1 MGQPSSYVYAGVG
14 RTKPGGLAGI
24 FRRPAQGGA
33 WEHVF
38 ADAEVQ
44 AITVHPS
51 DRGIVFAGAKGGVL
65 RSDDAGATWSFRGF
79 PETGA
84 AIWSVM
90 VHPDDPSI
98 LLAGASPIGVFRSE
112 DGGKSWRRMPDPRVP
127 ERVAMPFPCRVMRF
141 ASRPGR
147 VEEIFAALEVN
158 GVMRST
164 DLGESWEDC
173 GDDLQRQSAEP
184 HLKSRIAS
192 DSEAEGMLD
201 SHAIAMTP
209 AAPQSTFLAVRM
221 GLFASAD
228 DGAHWRDM
236 GVGRFSPLTYG
247 RDLRVSQHD
256 PRVLYACLSAAA
268 FSEQGSLYRSDDV
281 GETWRRFDRGIAP
294 ASTVMAVALDAAD
307 AASVHIATRGG
318 QVFGTLDGGAT
329 WSETRL
335 PPETRDVYALAC
347 G

>member
-1 MGQPSSYVYAGVG
+1 MSQPSSYVYAGVG
-14 RTKPGGLAGI
+14 RTKPEGLVGI
-24 FRRPAQGGA
+24 FRRPAGGGA

-38 ADAEVQ
+38 AAAEVQ
-44 AITVHPS
+44 AVTVHPK
-51 DRGIVFAGAKGGVL
+51 DRNIVFAGAKGGVL
-65 RSDDAGATWSFRGF
+65 RSDDAGATWSANGF
-79 PETGA
+79 PDAGA

-90 VHPDDPSI
+90 VHPEDSRI
-98 LLAGASPIGVFRSE
+98 VLAGASPIGVFRSE
-112 DGGKSWRRMPDPRVP
+112 DGGKSWRRLPDPRIAQ
-127 ERVAMPFPCRVMRF
+127 RVAMPFPCRVMRF
-141 ASRPGR
+141 AVRPGR
-147 VEEIFAALEVN
+147 PEEIFAALEVS

-164 DLGESWEDC
+164 DLGETWEDC
-173 GDDLQRQSAEP
+173 SDDLQRQSAEP

-209 AAPQSTFLAVRM
+209 AAPEATFLAVRM
-221 GLFASAD
+221 GLFASTDA
-228 DGAHWRDM
+228 GRHWRDM
-236 GVGRFSPLTYG
+236 HVGRFSPLTYG
-247 RDLRVSQHD
+247 RDIRVSPQD

-268 FSEQGSLYRSDDV
+268 FSVQGSLYRSDDV
-281 GETWRRFDRGIAP
+281 GETWRRFDRGTAP

-329 WSETRL
+329 WTETRL
-335 PPETRDVYALAC
+335 PPDTRDVYALAS